1 MYRRVNLLVTFILVG
16 ILHVSGFAQEN
27 SENSI
32 SISAE
37 EGLYTISFPDDNSIE
52 TSFRDINLTD
62 TIKPATDSLL
72 INLGAASEIT
82 VSPVPISD
90 TLKISL
96 KGLEMKFI
104 KNPFSINYQFQ
115 EPWYNLETGKKYTS
129 GSSYN
134 VSNKEGLISK
144 LARGGALIPSV
155 KAERDELWQVHYFF
169 KEEEKEKIR
178 DFCPE
183 DFNAPAGEECIE
195 VSYKFSGKELIF
207 NVNATSNSPTT
218 DEMELVLHG
227 LENRI
232 EFVWLNNIKYTPKNF
247 LHEGKQFIPLRFD
260 SPENTLRIELK

>member
-1 MYRRVNLLVTFILVG
+1 MYRRVNLLVTIIFVG
-16 ILHVSGFAQEN
+16 ILQIPGFAQEI
-27 SENSI
+27 SENSV

-37 EGLYTISFPDDNSIE
+37 EGLYTISFPDENSIE
-52 TSFRDINLTD
+52 TSFRDKNVID
-62 TIKPATDSLL
+62 TVELASDSLL
-72 INLGAASEIT
+72 IKLGTASEIT
-82 VSPVPISD
+82 LSPVPVSD

-115 EPWYNLETGKKYTS
+115 EPWYNLETGKEHTS
-129 GSSYN
+129 GSSYK

-169 KEEEKEKIR
+169 KEEEKEKNR
-178 DFCPE
+178 KFCPE

-195 VSYKFSGKELIF
+195 VSYIISGKEVIF

-260 SPENTLRIELK
+260 SPENILRLELK